1 MIPQDFESFPVFGTD
16 SSMVPPDEPKYSDGF
31 VFGDVLPAEWLN
43 WFLHTMSK
51 GYNELVQYAYEG
63 FTLTISETPP
73 TPLAPTKRL
82 NVVING
88 SGVTLTLGNG
98 PFIGYVL
105 PVTAKAPCTV
115 SYTGSN
121 GATSDS
127 LDTDQIINYIWKG
140 GYWSPSSNFSLPVY
154 ISSSQ
159 TVSPSTPSTYIID
172 TAGVLLQIA
181 DGTYPSCEVSVLAQA
196 ACQVRYTGE
205 DGTKTD
211 TLTAGDMASYV
222 WMGTYWKYQ
231 SVPVTGIDDNGQPF
245 AYNIDSM
252 VEAGGVINITGTD
265 ANGNPF
271 DYGLGRLV
279 TAADSVTPNKVLVS
293 DALGN
298 VSASA
303 CPSNLIGGGTAHY
316 LAVGDFKSGFS
327 GTVIW
332 WVTNGICTVSLWP
345 LNVGTTGI
353 GVAVTDKLP
362 KSKVYSASYIGPGN
376 SWTITGQ
383 LYIEATSST
392 LKIHTSTTG
401 NVYGAITYQVAD
413 DWVEI

>member
-16 SSMVPPDEPKYSDGF
+16 SSMVQPDEPKYSDGF

-88 SGVTLTLGNG
+88 SNVALTLGNG

-154 ISSSQ
+154 ISASQ

-172 TAGVLLQIA
+172 TAGVVLTIA

-196 ACQVRYTGE
+196 ACQVTYTGE
-205 DGTKTD
+205 GGTKTD
-211 TLTAGDMASYV
+211 SLTTGDMASYV
-222 WMGTYWKYQ
+222 WMDTYWKYQ

-252 VEAGGVINITGTD
+252 VEAGGVINLTGTD
-265 ANGNPF
+265 ADGNPF
-271 DYGLGRLV
+271 DYGLGKLV
-279 TAADSVTPNKVLVS
+279 LAADEDNIVTGVEIKTSKTYNGKPIYLKEITGNLSGS
-293 DALGN
+293 D
-298 VSASA
+298 
-303 CPSNLIGGGTAHY
+303 IT
-316 LAVGDFKSGFS
+316 
-327 GTVIW
+327 
-332 WVTNGICTVSLWP
+332 
-345 LNVGTTGI
+345 
-353 GVAVTDKLP
+353 GVASGITNIREMYEVRSLLKGTDG
-362 KSKVYSASYIGPGN
+362 SYVPPC
-376 SWTITGQ
+376 
-383 LYIEATSST
+383 YITSSAYNSIWYDSSSNT
-392 LKIHTSTTG
+392 IYIYVGSAYQNAGVTYSVKLFYTKTT
-401 NVYGAITYQVAD
+401 D
-413 DWVEI
+413 

>member
-1 MIPQDFESFPVFGTD
+1 MTPQDFESFPVFGTE
-16 SSMVPPDEPKYSDGF
+16 STSIKPDDAKYDAGF
-31 VFGDVLPAEWLN
+31 EFGDVLPAEWLN
-43 WFLHTMSK
+43 WFLKTMST
-51 GYNELVQYAYEG
+51 GYNQLVQYAYEG
-63 FTLTISETPP
+63 FTLTIAETPP
-73 TPLAPTKRL
+73 TPLTPTKRL

-88 SGVTLTLGNG
+88 SNVALTLGNG

-105 PVTAKAPCTV
+105 PVTAKTPCTV

-154 ISSSQ
+154 ISTSQ

-172 TAGVLLQIA
+172 TAGVVLQIA

-222 WMGTYWKYQ
+222 WMDTYWKYQ

-271 DYGLGRLV
+271 DYGVGRLV
-279 TAADSVTPNKVLVS
+279 TNADEDNLVTGVEVKTSKTFNGKPVYVKTDDFELSITGGSATEAAITESYSTPHLGKIVTFNCVM
-293 DALGN
+293 
-298 VSASA
+298 
-303 CPSNLIGGGTAHY
+303 I
-316 LAVGDFKSGFS
+316 
-327 GTVIW
+327 
-332 WVTNGICTVSLWP
+332 NGIYQYPMPWVRQGRFLMVNYITGSAITFQY
-345 LNVGTTGI
+345 LNFPTT
-353 GVAVTDKLP
+353 T
-362 KSKVYSASYIGPGN
+362 
-376 SWTITGQ
+376 TITVRIT
-383 LYIEATSST
+383 IEYT
-392 LKIHTSTTG
+392 KTT
-401 NVYGAITYQVAD
+401 D
-413 DWVEI
+413 

>member
-1 MIPQDFESFPVFGTD
+1 MTPQDFESFPVFGTE
-16 SSMVPPDEPKYSDGF
+16 STSIKPDDAKYDAGF
-31 VFGDVLPAEWLN
+31 EFGDVLPAEWLN
-43 WFLHTMSK
+43 WFLKTMST
-51 GYNELVQYAYEG
+51 GYNQLVQYAYEG
-63 FTLTISETPP
+63 FTLTIAETPP
-73 TPLAPTKRL
+73 TPLTPTKRL

-88 SGVTLTLGNG
+88 SNVALTLGNG

-105 PVTAKAPCTV
+105 PVTAKTPCTV

-121 GATSDS
+121 GVTSDS

-154 ISSSQ
+154 ISTSQ

-172 TAGVLLQIA
+172 TAGVVLQIA

-222 WMGTYWKYQ
+222 WMDTYWKYQ

-279 TAADSVTPNKVLVS
+279 TNADEDNLVTGVEVKTSKTLDGKPVYMKE
-293 DALGN
+293 
-298 VSASA
+298 
-303 CPSNLIGGGTAHY
+303 I
-316 LAVGDFKSGFS
+316 S
-327 GTVIW
+327 GTPTTSSGSYRILYNYGEVIPNINKLIHAYGT
-332 WVTNGICTVSLWP
+332 VEYTYNSSSYVLITGSSSFYNDSAHNVQYMSAIDFNGS
-345 LNVGTTGI
+345 
-353 GVAVTDKLP
+353 
-362 KSKVYSASYIGPGN
+362 
-376 SWTITGQ
+376 TIT
-383 LYIEATSST
+383 SSVARHPDFPMIPT
-392 LKIHTSTTG
+392 KFNITVEYTKTT
-401 NVYGAITYQVAD
+401 D
-413 DWVEI
+413 

>member
-16 SSMVPPDEPKYSDGF
+16 SSMVQPDEPKYSDGF

-159 TVSPSTPSTYIID
+159 TASPSTPSTYIID
-172 TAGVLLQIA
+172 TAGVVLTIA

-211 TLTAGDMASYV
+211 TLAAGDMASYV
-222 WMGTYWKYQ
+222 WMDTYWKYQ

-271 DYGLGRLV
+271 DYGLGKLV
-279 TAADSVTPNKVLVS
+279 LAADEDNYSTSEVKTTKTWIDGKPIYRKVIDITPTQT
-293 DALGN
+293 ALKN
-298 VSASA
+298 YSA
-303 CPSNLIGGGTAHY
+303 NT
-316 LAVGDFKSGFS
+316 GDVDNAWIVNGWLKDNGF
-327 GTVIW
+327 TYYC
-332 WVTNGICTVSLWP
+332 NC
-345 LNVGTTGI
+345 
-353 GVAVTDKLP
+353 
-362 KSKVYSASYIGPGN
+362 VYSGGHSIYTDSYVDSN
-376 SWTITGQ
+376 ND
-383 LYIEATSST
+383 LFVRVATSSGFVNKDMKYIIEYT
-392 LKIHTSTTG
+392 KTT
-401 NVYGAITYQVAD
+401 D
-413 DWVEI
+413 

>member
-16 SSMVPPDEPKYSDGF
+16 SSMVQPDEPKYSDGF

-73 TPLAPTKRL
+73 SPLAPTKRL

-88 SGVTLTLGNG
+88 SNVALTLGNG

-154 ISSSQ
+154 ISASQ

-172 TAGVLLQIA
+172 TAGVVLTIA

-196 ACQVRYTGE
+196 ACHVTYTGE
-205 DGTKTD
+205 SGTKTD
-211 TLTAGDMASYV
+211 SLTAGDMASYV
-222 WMGTYWKYQ
+222 WMDTYWKYQ

-271 DYGLGRLV
+271 DYGLGKLV
-279 TAADSVTPNKVLVS
+279 TVANENNYSTEEVKTTKTWIDGKPIYRRVFTGNLPNVPDGGFYDNKYTYDIPVNYIISCSCMIDPSYYAASLPRFFQDFP
-293 DALGN
+293 
-298 VSASA
+298 SASA
-303 CPSNLIGGGTAHY
+303 PITTIAGGAFVDGGTFTVWFGSNRTSHSNKPA
-316 LAVGDFKSGFS
+316 LAIVEYTK
-327 GTVIW
+327 
-332 WVTNGICTVSLWP
+332 
-345 LNVGTTGI
+345 TTD
-353 GVAVTDKLP
+353 A
-362 KSKVYSASYIGPGN
+362 
-376 SWTITGQ
+376 
-383 LYIEATSST
+383 
-392 LKIHTSTTG
+392 
-401 NVYGAITYQVAD
+401 
-413 DWVEI
+413 

>member
-73 TPLAPTKRL
+73 TPLAPTKRF

-205 DGTKTD
+205 DGTKAD
-211 TLTAGDMASYV
+211 SLTAGDMASYV

-271 DYGLGRLV
+271 DYGLGKLV
-279 TAADSVTPNKVLVS
+279 LAADENNIVTGVEIKTTKTFNGKPVYEKTFELTAPTDGNTGTYAHSIANLKKVLHLFGTL
-293 DALGN
+293 DRATIGTPIPWY
-298 VSASA
+298 ASA
-303 CPSNLIGGGTAHY
+303 TDHCVVYYDN
-316 LAVGDFKSGFS
+316 
-327 GTVIW
+327 
-332 WVTNGICTVSLWP
+332 TNIY
-345 LNVGTTGI
+345 
-353 GVAVTDKLP
+353 
-362 KSKVYSASYIGPGN
+362 VYAKGN
-376 SWTITGQ
+376 SALCPMVIT
-383 LYIEATSST
+383 LEYT
-392 LKIHTSTTG
+392 KTT
-401 NVYGAITYQVAD
+401 D
-413 DWVEI
+413 